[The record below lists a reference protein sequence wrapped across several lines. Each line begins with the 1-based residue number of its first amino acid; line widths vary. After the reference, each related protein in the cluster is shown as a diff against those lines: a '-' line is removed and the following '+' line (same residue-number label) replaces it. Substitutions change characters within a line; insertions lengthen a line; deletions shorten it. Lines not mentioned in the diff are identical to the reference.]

1 MRMTLRIGG
10 LNASEKCIINA
21 RFSTTIIPS
30 AISARVN
37 SRIAQAITI
46 AHSESMDTIQ
56 PPILEPAQ
64 DSQDHEKPLPQT
76 VANQGKHSD
85 TRVALSVKEKRGFCM
100 VTKRA
105 TPKVFRRVGPAK
117 WALAM
122 RGFVNG
128 ELSTLQAV
136 AEYLGTG
143 FNTVREKA
151 KREGWFEARNKA
163 VQAVLARVGE
173 CDGVAVVKKA
183 EDLASIAS
191 AQADLATWVLNHGKA
206 MSSQAEAV
214 AALVQSQAMR
224 VAELE
229 PKQEGA
235 EMVRRMAALN
245 TVHCSL
251 VDTIRVLAGL
261 PHPDRQP
268 RQAIAKPK
276 PVKERLEPRTRA
288 MTAPLGADPEAIQSA
303 VGEGEEE
310 GVGGGSETV
319 PAPLG

>member
-1 MRMTLRIGG
+1 
-10 LNASEKCIINA
+10 
-21 RFSTTIIPS
+21 
-30 AISARVN
+30 
-37 SRIAQAITI
+37 
-46 AHSESMDTIQ
+46 MDTIQ
-56 PPILEPAQ
+56 PPILDPAQ
-64 DSQDHEKPLPQT
+64 DSPSPDLPDAQT
-76 VANQGKHSD
+76 IANQGKHSD

-128 ELSTLQAV
+128 ELATLQAV

-163 VQAVLARVGE
+163 VQAVLAKVGE

-235 EMVRRMAALN
+235 EMVRRMSALN

-268 RQAIAKPK
+268 RQTITKPK
-276 PVKERLEPRTRA
+276 PTKAIAEPRTRA
-288 MTAPLGADPEAIQSA
+288 MTAPLGVDPEAKQSV
-303 VGEGEEE
+303 VGEGEEVE
-310 GVGGGSETV
+310 GGGVVEAV
-319 PAPLG
+319 PAPPGGGVDSEAGGSL